1 MPVVE
6 LQRITKRFGTVLAC
20 DAVDLTLRRGQV
32 HGVLGENGA
41 GKSTLMRIMIGLVLP
56 DGGTISVRG
65 QQAHITDPLVAA
77 DLGIAMV
84 HQHYS
89 LVDALTVWE
98 NVVLGESTR
107 LDPAAARARV
117 VEIGEHYGLGVDPD
131 ARVGTL
137 TAGERQRVEIVKC
150 LRRDPSIVVFDEPT
164 SVLNP
169 AESEQLFTVLRRVVA
184 EEGRTVALVSHKL
197 DEVLRAADVI
207 TIMRQGQVVEHLPA
221 TEADAAVAG
230 PGHGRA

>member
-1 MPVVE
+1 M
-6 LQRITKRFGTVLAC
+6 
-20 DAVDLTLRRGQV
+20 
-32 HGVLGENGA
+32 LGENGA
-41 GKSTLMRIMIGLVLP
+41 GKSTLMKIMIGLVLP

-77 DLGIAMV
+77 ELGIAMV

-117 VEIGEHYGLGVDPD
+117 AEIGEHYGLEMDPD
-131 ARVGTL
+131 AQVGTL
-137 TAGERQRVEIVKC
+137 TAGQRQRVEIVKC
-150 LRRDPSIVVFDEPT
+150 LRRDPAIVVFDEPT
-164 SVLNP
+164 SVLTP

-207 TIMRQGQVVEHLPA
+207 TIMRQGRVVEHLPA
-221 TEADAAVAG
+221 AVADARSLARAMV
-230 PGHGRA
+230 GR